1 MRGPVKEIEHFTSFA
16 DTRLQNHTRELE
28 TRYQNRE
35 PVSDLKRQAYKE
47 HQQIYQKE
55 LSDKMEELLTEKNQ
69 FLKPELSQL
78 KDTFVAKLDIDSS

>member
-1 MRGPVKEIEHFTSFA
+1 MRAPVKEIENFTSFA
-16 DTRLQNHTRELE
+16 GTRLQNHIRELE

-35 PVSDLKRQAYKE
+35 PEPDLKREGYRE

-69 FLKPELSQL
+69 FLRPELSAL
-78 KDTFVAKLDIDSS
+78 RDTFLAKLDIDSS